1 MDVIYQE
8 NDNLNQEAIEAY
20 MKLSDEEL
28 DKMLEEAIRMSKEQ
42 QK

>member
-1 MDVIYQE
+1 MNVIYQE

-28 DKMLEEAIRMSKEQ
+28 DNLLSSKLKEAGIKQ
-42 QK
+42 

>member
-28 DKMLEEAIRMSKEQ
+28 DNLLNIKLKEAGIKQ
-42 QK
+42 